1 MNSLI
6 NSSFVLI
13 EVEDIM
19 NNQFFISLAA
29 VMAGLSVAAGAFAS
43 HALKDR
49 LSEKA
54 LAIFET
60 GSKYQ
65 MYHALALLIVGF
77 FLSRSEVAPTLLN
90 TAGWAFIVGVIL
102 FSGSLYALSLSG
114 VKWLGAITP
123 IGGVAFLVGWACLAI
138 AAWSFNI
145 EH

>member
-6 NSSFVLI
+6 NSSLVLI

-19 NNQFFISLAA
+19 NNQFFISFAA
-29 VMAGLSVAAGAFAS
+29 VMAGLSVAGGAFAS
-43 HALKDR
+43 HELKDR

-77 FLSRSEVAPTLLN
+77 FLSRSEVAPSLLN
-90 TAGWAFIVGVIL
+90 TACWAFIVGIVL

-123 IGGVAFLVGWACLAI
+123 LGGVAFIVGWACLAI
-138 AAWSFNI
+138 AAWSFK
-145 EH
+145 